1 MKLLADKNGEQFL
14 NIIEEEGDSVLVQFI
29 SSKGDLNGKP
39 FRDSLSDLMV
49 VGWTHRCTSTAIGL
63 NLFKSGGLEDARV
76 SFALH
81 QLYPMGRK
89 VRLPSGEVV
98 LTASYANT
106 HSDGYYMYVRRFNA
120 DQLSRIKISPDWVLL
135 PSDKLLALPYYP
147 KVRTQQE
154 LDDITEFERW
164 SAGF

>member
-14 NIIEEEGDSVLVQFI
+14 NIIEEEGDSVVVQFI
-29 SSKGDLNGKP
+29 SNQGELKGKP

-49 VGWTHRCTSTAIGL
+49 VGWTHRGTSTAIGL
-63 NLFKSGGLEDARV
+63 NSFKDGGLEDARV

-106 HSDGYYMYVRRFNA
+106 HADGYYMYIRRANT
-120 DQLSRIKISPDWVLL
+120 DQLSRMKITPDWVLL

-147 KVRTQQE
+147 KPRTQQE
-154 LDDITEFERW
+154 LDVIDEFERW
-164 SAGF
+164 SGGF